1 MVKRVSLLAFSL
13 AFSVTM
19 AFGDELK
26 TTPVMLEDGK
36 IVQAVVMKHSFAER
50 HPKLHKV
57 GRKVRRTC
65 QVMLPVLQAAGAAAQ
80 VVYAIR

>member
-1 MVKRVSLLAFSL
+1 MHNKVSALAF
-13 AFSVTM
+13 
-19 AFGDELK
+19 AFGLSCTLALASEVK

-50 HPKLHKV
+50 HPKIHKV